1 MISLTLS
8 VYLSVCLSVCL
19 PTYLSVYQFYLDL
32 SVSVCCSVNDNSSP
46 IELRYEHFVAS
57 SLHLSLCLSFL
68 LVLCLSPFLF
78 PSVLFSLA
86 ISLFLFSFSFSL
98 STYLFTF
105 CVETVTLLEPKR
117 WSFYSS
123 QCSSRFNFY
132 STVVLSLI
140 KIPTKKA
147 KQDTEKKQHIS
158 WYSLYFLLNNRLD
171 LIGILY
177 RYHPVMYFSRKEKKR
192 E

>member
-46 IELRYEHFVAS
+46 IELRYEHFVVS

-78 PSVLFSLA
+78 PSVLFSLS

-105 CVETVTLLEPKR
+105 CVETVTLLKPKR

-147 KQDTEKKQHIS
+147 KQDTEKKTTHIPIF
-158 WYSLYFLLNNRLD
+158 SLF
-171 LIGILY
+171 
-177 RYHPVMYFSRKEKKR
+177 PSQ
-192 E
+192 